1 MIISPPFL
9 PPRGATQPDQQW
21 LDVAMPAP
29 TSRLSDTGAPEGSF
43 PLSHSLS
50 WHNGMHLQA
59 PQGNGSDLPVR
70 AIADG
75 TVIFASKP
83 TTSNTNVDDPQ
94 NYNPFDRPGV
104 KTAAWTDNGCIII
117 EHRTTIG
124 ATGTTETEVVFY
136 SLYMHLSALG
146 KTTPEGQTT
155 KRAWQAGDSIWR
167 KDEVGTPGSIYGH
180 GGQIHFE
187 VCLDAANLQH
197 LIGRAPSWTAPT
209 SRPAPTADG
218 RTDSIFG
225 SLYFYLPTNTAID
238 EGATRPAA
246 GIRQS
251 STTTL
256 GSPLWVKMSYA
267 QGACQF
273 ESYNERGDL
282 IGSTALA
289 ADVEYNLYQDA
300 TERHNTLTTAQQAT
314 SSPSGWYELLRFGR
328 NIGRGTAATD
338 KDPLPADAAHWRR
351 IVGPAGNQLW
361 ADLNAQGSFKFSDAD
376 FLAIMG
382 WNCIDDDT
390 SPNDQRCD
398 SDHIKNLICDPDPSN
413 AVRMETS
420 ELSKWLGNADVQKK
434 LKRTICK
441 FPSEWD
447 KTSIASRY
455 AFVMEYD
462 SFKQI
467 PEAWTTLE
475 AHLNAISFDGL
486 PANYLAANWHMHPK
500 EFLQCMRQ
508 SFWLSRRELLQLVPS
523 YVIRKPGSHN
533 SPSQGHWE
541 APAIQPS
548 DIFMATHRIALNKAL
563 RKFCINSP
571 RRVSSFIG
579 NSVQETAWFRSLKE
593 SNGNQPDLHTGWY
606 GRGFLQL
613 TNPNGALANG
623 NNNYFR
629 YFRFIGRSPHVP
641 PGQQELAW
649 RDEIGTDSHHAAHS
663 AGAYWVWP
671 NKSTPTAANPN
682 RPQVDNANRYADA
695 LATNLR
701 RTISTANGNKVWYYN
716 QSFTNCAA
724 AVNYPATVGQN
735 PPNMN
740 GLVDRSTAFVNALMV
755 LDDTTVFEA
764 TGEGTTEVPENFSRR
779 KIS

>member
-1 MIISPPFL
+1 
-9 PPRGATQPDQQW
+9 
-21 LDVAMPAP
+21 MPAP
-29 TSRLSDTGAPEGSF
+29 ASRLSDTGAPEGSF
-43 PLSHSLS
+43 PLSHNMS

-59 PQGNGSDLPVR
+59 PQAGGADLPVR

-75 TVIFASKP
+75 KVVFVSKP
-83 TTSNTNVDDPQ
+83 TTSNATLDDPQ
-94 NYNPFDRPGV
+94 NYNPFDRVGA

-124 ATGTTETEVVFY
+124 TTGATETEVVFY

-146 KTTPEGQTT
+146 RTTPEGQTT
-155 KRAWQAGDSIWR
+155 KRIWKAGDPIWR
-167 KDEVGTPGSIYGH
+167 KDEVGTPGKIYGH

-187 VCLDAANLQH
+187 VCLDTANVQQ
-197 LIGRAPSWTAPT
+197 LIGRAPSWVAPAT
-209 SRPAPTADG
+209 SHVPTADG

-225 SLYFYLPTNTAID
+225 SMYFYLPANTPID
-238 EGATRPAA
+238 AGANRPTV

-251 STTTL
+251 GSPTL

-282 IGSTALA
+282 IGSTAMVA
-289 ADVEYNLYQDA
+289 NVEYNLYQDA
-300 TERHNTLTTAQQAT
+300 TDRHKALTTAQQAS

-328 NIGRGTAATD
+328 NIGHGPAATD

-351 IVGPAGNQLW
+351 ICGPAGVQLW

-376 FLAIMG
+376 FLPVMG
-382 WNCIDDDT
+382 WNCISDDT

-398 SDHIKNLICDPDPSN
+398 STQIKILICDQDTSN
-413 AVRMETS
+413 ASRMEAS
-420 ELSKWLGNADVQKK
+420 QLARRLGDAGVQAK

-447 KTSIASRY
+447 KASISSRY
-455 AFVMEYD
+455 AFVMEHD
-462 SFKQI
+462 SFKQN
-467 PEAWTTLE
+467 PQAWANLE
-475 AHLNAISFDGL
+475 SHLNAISFDGL
-486 PANYLAANWHMHPK
+486 PANYLTANWHMHPK

-508 SFWLSRRELLQLVPS
+508 SSWLSRRELMQLVPS
-523 YVIRKPGSHN
+523 YVIRKPGSHS

-548 DIFMATHRIALNKAL
+548 DTFMATHRIALNQAL

-571 RRVSSFIG
+571 RRISSFIG

-593 SNGNQPDLHTGWY
+593 SNGNQPDLHAGWY

-682 RPQVDNANRYADA
+682 RPQVDNANRYADE

-755 LDDTTVFEA
+755 LDDTAVFET
-764 TGEGTTEVPENFSRR
+764 TGGGTTEVPENFSRR